1 MTEIAFH
8 SQGKE
13 VLNRHDFWRACYA
26 TMLAEIRPDHI
37 MEFFQRIPMTMQGKA
52 YAGKGLLSLFWSEK
66 GTVNMDWNFA
76 SIHHIEPFLIERGY
90 DALGFFRKMLHRN
103 NRATYMPGK
112 VLMSW
117 FYPMMDKFFNV
128 YDPREMVLK
137 LISTYTEEY
146 VPGVLHRRIKRTVEG
161 EWIRTYMMF
170 LTHKNFDGCYVFNYD
185 FIVGEQILAF
195 PKMMDLPAF
204 ESITFLNDCQRIE
217 DVLWREGIERNESG
231 IWLDGRR
238 IASPERY
245 LAFMERGGFDIEMF
259 NIPDRWVMVAEEDF
273 TCPKRNRQVI
283 YKGCAYEA
291 PAYVSAIRHKKVSN
305 QDRKLLQHMLQD
317 TMKEDELFSPEV
329 IRRHADLMARLER
342 KLSFAFFPA
351 DESVTLNGDHLIK
364 GVPARILRNILS
376 AVVKTGK
383 RDFEYREFKRDF
395 EITLGQKNAN
405 FEVRFYRLM
414 EKLEDKCPE
423 FRIRK
428 SERGRFTV
436 ETEAFLEFKD
446 L

>member
-1 MTEIAFH
+1 MTEIAIH

-26 TMLAEIRPDHI
+26 TMLAEIRPEHI
-37 MEFFQRIPMTMQGKA
+37 IEFFENIPMVMQGRK
-52 YAGKGLLSLFWSEK
+52 YAGKELFALFWNEK

-76 SIHHIEPFLIERGY
+76 STHPIEPFLIERGY

-112 VLMSW
+112 VLMTW

-128 YDPREMVLK
+128 YDPREMMLK

-161 EWIRTYMMF
+161 EWIRTYMLF
-170 LTHKNFDGCYVFNYD
+170 LTHRHFDGCYVFNYD

-195 PKMMDLPAF
+195 PKIMDLPAF
-204 ESITFLNDCQRIE
+204 EEIGFLNDCQRVE
-217 DVLWREGIERNESG
+217 DVLWLPGTVRNADG
-231 IWLDGRR
+231 IWLDGRL
-238 IASPERY
+238 IACPEGY
-245 LAFMERGGFDIEMF
+245 HAFMERQDLDIDAF
-259 NIPDRWVMVAEEDF
+259 NIPDRVVMVAQEDYF
-273 TCPKRNRQVI
+273 CPKRKRQVI

-305 QDRKLLQHMLQD
+305 KDRKLLQHMLHD

-329 IRRHADLMARLER
+329 IRRHAALMAGLER
-342 KLSFAFFPA
+342 KLSFAYLLE
-351 DESVTLNGDHLIK
+351 DESITLNGEHLIK
-364 GVPARILRNILS
+364 GIPARILRNILS
-376 AVVKTGK
+376 AVLKSGK

-395 EITLGQKNAN
+395 EITLGQKNSN

-414 EKLEDKCPE
+414 EKLKEKCPE

-436 ETEAFLEFKD
+436 ETEASLEFNE